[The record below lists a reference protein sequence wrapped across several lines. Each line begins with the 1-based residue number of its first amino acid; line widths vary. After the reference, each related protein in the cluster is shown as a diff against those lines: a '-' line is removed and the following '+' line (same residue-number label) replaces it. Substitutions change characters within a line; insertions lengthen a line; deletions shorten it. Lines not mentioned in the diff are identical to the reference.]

1 MKHMPDF
8 NARLNPSDFCQD
20 PFILA
25 PQYLLGAYLCS
36 QVDGSFAAGKITECE
51 VYLGGIDKAAHS
63 YGYRRTSRTEI
74 QYQQGG
80 KAYVTLVYGMYNQ
93 FNVTASGAGVPD
105 CILIRSLEPVAG
117 IEIMQKRRKTNDLKK
132 LTTGPGKLCQALGI
146 DFRRHYGADLCGDTL
161 WIAPRDDTPLFL
173 TSPRIG
179 IDYAE
184 EFRDKP
190 WRYYIAGN
198 PYVSKT
204 PRR

>member
-1 MKHMPDF
+1 MLMPDF
-8 NARLNPSDFCQD
+8 NARLSSADFCRD
-20 PFILA
+20 PFIVA

-36 QVDGSFAAGKITECE
+36 RVDGVFTAGKITECE

-63 YGYRRTSRTEI
+63 YGYRRTPRTEI
-74 QYQQGG
+74 QYQPGG

-93 FNVTASGAGVPD
+93 FNVTVSGAGEPD

-117 IEIMQKRRKTNDLKK
+117 IEVMQNRRGTSVLKN

-146 DFRRHYGADLCGDTL
+146 DFRRHYGADLCGETL
-161 WIAPRDDTPLFL
+161 WISPRGETPPFQ

-179 IDYAE
+179 IDYAG

-190 WRYYIAGN
+190 WRYFIAGN
-198 PYVSKT
+198 PFVSKL